1 MPAGSDRPANDAR
14 FAADREMSAV
24 IRRAAA
30 GDTAAVGAMVE
41 RFTPA
46 LLMQVEHRIG
56 AALRRFVDP
65 QDVVNDVWLATLR
78 RFDGFDPDEGRAGA
92 TLMAYLGV
100 AAMRRVR
107 ELYEKYVHGKP
118 VVAVAPGSADSQ
130 SPPAMDVATSATG
143 AVTAVLRAERG
154 ATLRAAV
161 AELDETDRTVVVLR
175 GIEGQSPQLVAM
187 LTGLSENAVAQ
198 RLRRALEKLRNR
210 LPATI
215 FDDLGD

>member
-78 RFDGFDPDEGRAGA
+78 RFDGFNPVEGRAGA

-107 ELYEKYVHGKP
+107 ELYEKYVDGRP
-118 VVAVAPGSADSQ
+118 VVAFAARVDDSQ
-130 SPPAMDVATSATG
+130 PFLPTDVAASATG

-198 RLRRALEKLRNR
+198 RLRRALEKLRAR

-215 FDDLGD
+215 FEDLGD

>member
-1 MPAGSDRPANDAR
+1 
-14 FAADREMSAV
+14 V
-24 IRRAAA
+24 IRRATA

-46 LLMQVEHRIG
+46 LLMQVEHRMG

-78 RFDGFDPDEGRAGA
+78 RLDGFAPVAGRAGA
-92 TLMAYLGV
+92 TLMAYLSV

-107 ELYEKYVHGKP
+107 ELYERYVDGKP
-118 VVAVAPGSADSQ
+118 VVAAAPGREDSQ
-130 SPPAMDVATSATG
+130 SHPAIDVATSATG

-175 GIEGQSPQLVAM
+175 GIEGQPPQLVAM

-198 RLRRALEKLRNR
+198 RLRRALEKLRAR
-210 LPATI
+210 LPASI
-215 FDDLGD
+215 FEDLGDT

>member
-1 MPAGSDRPANDAR
+1 MAAGSDDAER
-14 FAADREMSAV
+14 NARNAADREMSAV

-46 LLMQVEHRIG
+46 LLMQTEHRMG

-65 QDVVNDVWLATLR
+65 QDVVNDVWLAALR
-78 RFDGFDPDEGRAGA
+78 RFDAFRPETGRAGA

-100 AAMRRVR
+100 AVLRRVR
-107 ELYEKYVHGKP
+107 ELYERYVDGKP
-118 VVAVAPGSADSQ
+118 VVALEPPPDDAGAALPQNVA
-130 SPPAMDVATSATG
+130 ATATG
-143 AVTAVLRAERG
+143 AVTAVLRAER
-154 ATLRAAV
+154 AASLRAAI
-161 AELDETDRTVVVLR
+161 AELDELDRTVVVLR
-175 GIEGQSPQLVAM
+175 GIEGQPPQLVAM

-198 RLRRALEKLRNR
+198 RLRRALEKLRTR

-215 FDDLGD
+215 FEDLGD